1 MLVFPISKLNVRL
14 FSILTIF
21 IWLSGYCCES
31 LARTMPDGKYLDKAR
46 VNPYKLKLEGD
57 SLRFEVM
64 GTIPIESVM
73 AIRNSKLRL
82 NFLAQSRNLGLGD
95 IPLTREG
102 TAFRFEKSYSILF
115 EDWMLGASL
124 ELQFVQQKRSGEEIM
139 EKKALTKGVLA
150 PQLMVKLGEVYSDE
164 PIPEVG
170 AYMLSGQADKDAVS
184 REEFVFYFDPGQAQI
199 KKNTA
204 YQSSIKGLDDF
215 LQRNPLVQSVKIT
228 GLQSPESAEG
238 KSSQLGMSRAE
249 AFKKDLATR
258 LSAFPDS
265 LIRVDS
271 RWNDWFDL
279 RLLLR
284 DYEGIST
291 QRKDEMYAVL
301 MNRESFQ
308 DQYERLIKIPGFSQV
323 QKDLFPKLR
332 AVKIEVMS
340 KPRKGLDMEQTRKLN
355 EALKNTTSGSLLS
368 FEEWIQAAEA
378 TNSLDEKAVI
388 YSKMTEYFH
397 SPLPYNNMAVVRMR
411 QAQRTL
417 DYGSKEIL
425 WDEADRLLVQAYR
438 VEANSYSLHNQGQIL
453 ALKGDYW
460 EAYKKLS
467 DASVGI
473 PNKDL
478 VRRNEALR
486 GALDILRGDYKLA
499 TLRFDYEFTDPK
511 DYFNKGLAFYLIED
525 FSEAN
530 AAFEES
536 VILGRTFG
544 YGYYGLAMIAAGSG
558 QAEIALIHLK
568 RAVESN
574 RQLAEKAFQD
584 PVFQELRE
592 TEEFFSVFNSR

>member
-1 MLVFPISKLNVRL
+1 M
-14 FSILTIF
+14 
-21 IWLSGYCCES
+21 
-31 LARTMPDGKYLDKAR
+31 ARTVPESKYLNNAT
-46 VNPYKLKLEGD
+46 VYPYKLKLEGD
-57 SLRFEVM
+57 SLRFEVQ
-64 GTIPIESVM
+64 GNIPIASVM
-73 AIRNSKLRL
+73 AIRNSKLKL
-82 NFLAQSRNLGLGD
+82 YFVSQSRKMELGE
-95 IPLTREG
+95 IPLIREG
-102 TAFRFEKSYSILF
+102 TVFRFEKGYSLFF

-124 ELQFVQQKRSGEEIM
+124 ELQFVQQKRSGEEVL
-139 EKKALTKGVLA
+139 EKRLLTKGVLA

-170 AYMLSGQADKDAVS
+170 AYILSGQTDKDAAQKG
-184 REEFVFYFDPGQAQI
+184 EFVVYFDPGASQL
-199 KKNTA
+199 KKNAA
-204 YQSSIKGLDDF
+204 YQSTLNELDVF
-215 LQRNPLVQSVKIT
+215 LQNFPLLQSFKIT
-228 GLQSPESAEG
+228 GLQSPETSEG
-238 KSSQLGMSRAE
+238 KSSQLGMARAS
-249 AFKKDLATR
+249 AVKKGLADR
-258 LSAFPDS
+258 LQAFPDS
-265 LIRVDS
+265 LIRIDS

-308 DQYERLIKIPGFSQV
+308 DQYSRLVKIPGFSQV

-332 AVKIEVMS
+332 AVKIEIVA
-340 KPRKGLDMEQTRKLN
+340 KPRKGLTMEQTRKLN
-355 EALKNTTSGSLLS
+355 VALKNTTSGSLLTL
-368 FEEWIQAAEA
+368 EEWIQAAEA
-378 TNSLDEKAVI
+378 TNSLDEKALI

-438 VEANSYSLHNQGQIL
+438 VEANPYSLHNQGQIL
-453 ALKGDYW
+453 ALKGNYW
-460 EAYKKLS
+460 DAYKKLS
-467 DASVGI
+467 EASVGI
-473 PNKDL
+473 QNKDL

-499 TLRFDYEFTDPK
+499 TLRFDYEFSDPK

-536 VILGRTFG
+536 VILGRSFG

-592 TEEFFSVFNSR
+592 TEEFFSVFNSRR

>member
-1 MLVFPISKLNVRL
+1 MLVFPISVLNVRL
-14 FSILTIF
+14 FSVLTIF
-21 IWLSGYCCES
+21 LWLSGFCSEIF
-31 LARTMPDGKYLDKAR
+31 ARTMPESKYLSNASA
-46 VNPYKLKLEGD
+46 NPYKLKLEGD
-57 SLRFEVM
+57 SLKFEVK
-64 GTIPIESVM
+64 GSIPIESVM
-73 AIRNSKLRL
+73 AIHNSKLRL
-82 NFLAQSRNLGLGD
+82 FYQSQSRKLDLGE
-95 IPLTREG
+95 IPLLREG

-124 ELQFVQQKRSGEEIM
+124 ELQFVKRKRSGEEVL

-150 PQLMVKLGEVYSDE
+150 PQLMVKLGEVYPDE

-170 AYMLSGQADKDAVS
+170 AYMLLGQSVREAS
-184 REEFVFYFDPGQAQI
+184 RIEEFVFYFDPGSSQVL
-199 KKNTA
+199 KSTS
-204 YQSSIKGLDDF
+204 YQSSLKELDRF
-215 LQRNPLVQSVKIT
+215 LQNYQLLQSLKIT

-238 KSSQLGMSRAE
+238 KTSKLGMDRAE
-249 AFKKDLATR
+249 AVKKDLSTR
-258 LSAFPDS
+258 LKAIPDS
-265 LIRVDS
+265 LIRIDS

-284 DYEGIST
+284 DYKGIAT
-291 QRKDEMYAVL
+291 QRKDEIYAVL
-301 MNRESFQ
+301 LNRESFQ
-308 DQYERLIKIPGFSQV
+308 DQYERLIQIPGFSQV

-332 AVKIEVMS
+332 AVKVEVEA
-340 KPRKGLDMEQTRKLN
+340 KPRKGLNMEQTQKLN
-355 EALKNTTSGSLLS
+355 AALKNTTSGSLLT
-368 FEEWIQAAEA
+368 FEEWVQAAEA
-378 TNSLDEKAVI
+378 TNSLEEKAAI
-388 YSKMTEYFH
+388 YSKMTEYFR

-417 DYGSKEIL
+417 DYGSKEVL
-425 WDEADRLLVQAYR
+425 WDEAVRLLIQAYR
-438 VEANSYSLHNQGQIL
+438 VEANPYSLHNQGQIL
-453 ALKGDYW
+453 ALKGNYW
-460 EAYKKLS
+460 ESYKKLS
-467 DASVGI
+467 EAAGGI
-473 PNKDL
+473 QSKDL
-478 VRRNEALR
+478 LRRNEALR

-525 FSEAN
+525 FAEAN

-536 VILGRTFG
+536 VILGRSFG

-592 TEEFFSVFNSR
+592 TDEFFKAFNSN